1 MFYEALCLFQRR
13 RWKIKINPFHSSFY
27 ERFIIFMAFKV
38 AHTEA
43 QFLYCALN
51 RFMFFDENNESSAV
65 QKIMQMILCCAENS
79 EACGYNINNRTVL
92 NIKFIFTLKFHVI
105 YDSG

>member
-1 MFYEALCLFQRR
+1 MFYDALCLFQRR
-13 RWKIKINPFHSSFY
+13 CWKIKINPFHSSFY

-43 QFLYCALN
+43 QLLYCALN

-65 QKIMQMILCCAENS
+65 TTAQKNYANDTLLS
-79 EACGYNINNRTVL
+79 R
-92 NIKFIFTLKFHVI
+92 KFRKHV
-105 YDSG
+105 DTT